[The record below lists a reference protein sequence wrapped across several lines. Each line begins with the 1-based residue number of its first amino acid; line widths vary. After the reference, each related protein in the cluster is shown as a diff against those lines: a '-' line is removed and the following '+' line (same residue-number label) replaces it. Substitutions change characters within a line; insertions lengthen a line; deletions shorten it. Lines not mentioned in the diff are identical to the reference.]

1 MIIYCGASV
10 DVISEALWDQL
21 KKRHIK
27 CVTKRSTKKLY
38 AFGAVKP
45 PDVVGTFT
53 TDIIL
58 RTKCASRG

>member
-1 MIIYCGASV
+1 MIIDSRASV

-27 CVTKRSTKKLY
+27 CVTKRSTKRLY

-45 PDVVGTFT
+45 LDVMGTFA

-58 RTKCASRG
+58 RTKCAS